1 MLDTKERVIKVV
13 SEVLGVDPLLITSE
27 KKFIDDFGAESIQ
40 SIELLAAFEEEFNID
55 MEEDASLAVRTVGGA
70 IDFIENILN
79 ENNEN

>member
-1 MLDTKERVIKVV
+1 MLDTRERVIKVV
-13 SEVLGVDPLLITSE
+13 SEVLGVNPLLVTPE

-55 MEEDASLAVRTVGGA
+55 MDEDSSIAVKTVGGA

-79 ENNEN
+79 KEEK

>member
-1 MLDTKERVIKVV
+1 MSDTKERVIKVV
-13 SEVLGVDPLLITSE
+13 SEVLGVNPLMITPE
-27 KKFIDDFGAESIQ
+27 KKFIEDFGAESIQ

-79 ENNEN
+79 KE